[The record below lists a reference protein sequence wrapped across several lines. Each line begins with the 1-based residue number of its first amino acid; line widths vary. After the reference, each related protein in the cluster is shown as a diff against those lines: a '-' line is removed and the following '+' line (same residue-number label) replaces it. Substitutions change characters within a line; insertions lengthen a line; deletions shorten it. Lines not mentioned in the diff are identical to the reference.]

1 MRVSDLERLFRLIVV
16 NLAAMDPARLRQPL
30 PLADL
35 RNSIVPY
42 RANRRALQLESSEDY
57 ELALMRLCSGE
68 GGFARTEPGETQV
81 EFDLELGSPNPDLT
95 IVHRHEKALVSLNSE
110 AVAKVMDAESNLAFA
125 PREEFPKTAREV
137 RVSRRAVPTQK
148 EIESPPPQC
157 SRCGGTLPVG
167 RVVNFCPQC
176 GQNLARLKCPQCNT
190 ELEAGWKHCVSCG
203 TPIRSG

>member
-16 NLAAMDPARLRQPL
+16 NLAAIDPARLRQPL

-57 ELALMRLCSGE
+57 ELALMRLCAGE
-68 GGFARTEPGETQV
+68 GGFARTEPGEAQA

-95 IVHRHEKALVSLNSE
+95 IVHRHENALVSLNSE
-110 AVAKVMDAESNLAFA
+110 AVAKIMDAESNLAFA
-125 PREEFPKTAREV
+125 PWEEFPKPAREV
-137 RVSRRAVPTQK
+137 RVPRRAVPTQK